1 LEILFSIS
9 PSGFVFFSQQGN
21 RGKYEM
27 PYRQSLAISL
37 RMQAAAALALF
48 CLPFAT
54 ANATTPLVETVPPK
68 PGALR
73 PSLADGIAAMR
84 RGSDYVA
91 FEIIQNYAEQGYRV
105 AEMNLA
111 NLYLY
116 GLGTEKNPI
125 AARALLERAAAQGL
139 PLAYG
144 QLGAIYQQGLGTE
157 ADPAQALAWYRRGAA
172 LGDPASLY
180 GLGLM
185 YQNGNGV
192 AANLG
197 EAAKWYRMSAA
208 RGHARAQ
215 FMLGVMLFQGR
226 GVPKDLVESY
236 KWFALAHQSLPPGLD
251 RERSAKAASLIEAS
265 LPQHQLQAAR
275 ASAASWKPTE

>member
-1 LEILFSIS
+1 
-9 PSGFVFFSQQGN
+9 
-21 RGKYEM
+21 
-27 PYRQSLAISL
+27 
-37 RMQAAAALALF
+37 MQAAAALALF

-54 ANATTPLVETVPPK
+54 ANATTPLVETIPPK
-68 PGALR
+68 PAALR

-105 AEMNLA
+105 AEMKIWPICTYTA
-111 NLYLY
+111 SAPRR
-116 GLGTEKNPI
+116 NPL

-172 LGDPASLY
+172 LGDPQASY

-265 LPQHQLQAAR
+265 LPQPSIAGRSRLCGILETDR
-275 ASAASWKPTE
+275 VDSL

>member
-1 LEILFSIS
+1 
-9 PSGFVFFSQQGN
+9 
-21 RGKYEM
+21 M
-27 PYRQSLAISL
+27 PHRESLAISL
-37 RMQAAAALALF
+37 RIQAAAVLALC
-48 CLPFAT
+48 CLPFAM
-54 ANATTPLVETVPPK
+54 ANAGTPSVETIPSK
-68 PGALR
+68 AAGLR
-73 PSLADGIAAMR
+73 PSLADGIAAMK
-84 RGSDYVA
+84 RGSEYLA
-91 FEIIQNYAEQGYRV
+91 FEIIQDYAEQGYRV

-116 GLGTEKNPI
+116 GLGTEKDPVT
-125 AARALLERAAAQGL
+125 ARALLERAAAQGL

-157 ADPAQALAWYRRGAA
+157 ADPAQALNWYRRGAA

-192 AANLG
+192 AASLR

-251 RERSAKAASLIEAS
+251 RERSAKATSLIEAS
-265 LPQHQLQAAR
+265 LPHDQLQAAR